1 MRCLKGQTLIQN
13 KPSISEGSRGKNQYP
28 LKSMI
33 LALSRENILTD
44 NFICEI
50 TLENLQE
57 PITPPERGWYFFLCC
72 GEALRCKCL
81 CQFYVLFA
89 AECAAPVNDVAADGE
104 SVCGSFLVL
113 PAWLSSALWRLPF
126 LRGLLLP
133 SAPGIFPEVHR
144 MRNGFQK

>member
-1 MRCLKGQTLIQN
+1 MLADAH
-13 KPSISEGSRGKNQYP
+13 PSEGSRGKNQYP
-28 LKSMI
+28 LKSI
-33 LALSRENILTD
+33 IPALSRENILAD
-44 NFICEI
+44 NFIYGI
-50 TLENLQE
+50 ALENLYA
-57 PITPPERGWYFFLCC
+57 PKTPPGRGWYFSLCC
-72 GEALRCKCL
+72 SKALGCKCL
-81 CQFYVLFA
+81 CQFFVLLA
-89 AECAAPVNDVAADGE
+89 AEFAVPVNDVAADGE